1 MKHCL
6 GVFCRSGL
14 FLVCAGLLGCAG
26 VPMTHDV
33 ENVIG
38 KPFTNPPFPE
48 KRWVTVKDQQ
58 GRVLTIID
66 PASQQRNGNFYRRI
80 YNTEEP
86 VYYKKQ
92 TEGVNT
98 RYFINWG
105 GPDFLCSYSL
115 LVGPDDIILSWRN
128 EGQRKASDCRRP

>member
-1 MKHCL
+1 MKYYL
-6 GVFCRSGL
+6 KVFYHSGL
-14 FLVCAGLLGCAG
+14 LLLSLGLLGCAG

-33 ENVIG
+33 EKVIG
-38 KPFTNPPFPE
+38 KPFTNPAPSE

-66 PASQQRNGNFYRRI
+66 PASRQRGGNFYRI
-80 YNTEEP
+80 FYDTEESI
-86 VYYKKQ
+86 YYKKQ

-105 GPDFLCSYSL
+105 GPSGLCSYSL
-115 LVGPDDIILSWRN
+115 LVGPDDIIMSWRN
-128 EGQRKASDCRRP
+128 EGQRRASDCRRP